1 MAAVIV
7 VLAGVVLWLDIAAIR
22 SHLRHTAS
30 PSGRGVDPAPRSSR
44 LDHLFDQTF
53 RRLVALFDLRTC
65 WFEPFPFDS
74 VLPRIERGRIV
85 APAEEPGSPP
95 ISYTSIELPVRM
107 DGLTL
112 GRIVLLPTA
121 QSVHDLA
128 SPSARETAIA
138 MAEDLAAPVAA
149 ALRTGDLSR
158 SAR

>member
-1 MAAVIV
+1 
-7 VLAGVVLWLDIAAIR
+7 
-22 SHLRHTAS
+22 
-30 PSGRGVDPAPRSSR
+30 
-44 LDHLFDQTF
+44 
-53 RRLVALFDLRTC
+53 
-65 WFEPFPFDS
+65 
-74 VLPRIERGRIV
+74 
-85 APAEEPGSPP
+85 
-95 ISYTSIELPVRM
+95 M